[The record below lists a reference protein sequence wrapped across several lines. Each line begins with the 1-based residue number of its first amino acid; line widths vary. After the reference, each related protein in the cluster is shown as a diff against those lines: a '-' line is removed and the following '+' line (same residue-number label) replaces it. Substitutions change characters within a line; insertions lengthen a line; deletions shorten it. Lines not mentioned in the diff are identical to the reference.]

1 MSTSLKEMG
10 ETAKALVKLKA
21 VIIII
26 IFVFDMKS
34 NFLLMNFGRA
44 VCKVFQ

>member
-10 ETAKALVKLKA
+10 ETVKMLIKKAITT
-21 VIIII
+21 VIS
-26 IFVFDMKS
+26 VFLMNP
-34 NFLLMNFGRA
+34 NFWLMNFGRT